1 MTRSDKIVNLK
12 KTNTTVDS
20 IKESLEKDIILETS
34 TTVSDFGK
42 QTFTISLLTRQI
54 KKMQEREARREE
66 GERIAI
72 PDVAKGAKKDAVV
85 DQLVKS
91 RAAVF
96 AKHTTLKD
104 ELTRSIKEK
113 EKYINEGA
121 STQDSQKELLE
132 DRLFKLS
139 DSVVRRERYNTI
151 VE

>member
-12 KTNTTVDS
+12 KIDTTVDS

-96 AKHTTLKD
+96 AKHTTLKGKMSSR
-104 ELTRSIKEK
+104 EVLKRKRSI
-113 EKYINEGA
+113 
-121 STQDSQKELLE
+121 SMRVLLH
-132 DRLFKLS
+132 KIH
-139 DSVVRRERYNTI
+139 RRSCLKTDCSNFQTLL
-151 VE
+151 